1 MGGSAGG
8 DDFKTK
14 LSSFPYSS
22 VTLSIRVSSLEFEI
36 DVLFSGVSSSHCI

>member
-1 MGGSAGG
+1 MVGEVRG

-36 DVLFSGVSSSHCI
+36 DVLFSGVSSSLCI